1 MKKYQQLIR
10 KKALIL
16 ITAISV
22 SIPLA
27 LLIMTSSCESGSKST
42 STPKGGNYVS
52 ADTVFR
58 HRLRGD
64 LYKIAGKE
72 CDPNQ
77 LDRLKALADSARLT
91 SPDSD
96 HYVTVSDSD
105 GTPYALGIG
114 LPRRFDR
121 GRAYPL
127 IVYLHGGIGTEIS
140 TKGERAWEMLG
151 GLRDSIDI
159 ILASP
164 SGNRFAAW
172 WSPRGMA
179 RIVHAARYVST
190 MYNIDTCK
198 IFLAGVSDGATG
210 CYAVASA
217 MGGKG
222 PFAGFFAVS
231 GWGGMLPI
239 LGAQL
244 SIDNL
249 RKRPIYN
256 IQGGQ
261 DRLYPIETV
270 NSFIEYLRNEGVP
283 ITNKVYP
290 DEEHGFDYKEREY
303 SELIGKI
310 KAWSLSQPR

>member
-1 MKKYQQLIR
+1 MKKYQLLVRKYVLIM
-10 KKALIL
+10 
-16 ITAISV
+16 TAMMSV
-22 SIPLA
+22 LIPLA
-27 LLIMTSSCESGSKST
+27 LLTTTSCESGSKST
-42 STPKGGNYVS
+42 PKGDYVD
-52 ADTVFR
+52 ADTIFR
-58 HRLRGD
+58 HRMRGD

-72 CDPNQ
+72 CAPDQ
-77 LDRLKALADSARLT
+77 ADRLKALADSARLT
-91 SPDSD
+91 SPDSGY
-96 HYVTVSDSD
+96 YVTVSDSD

-121 GRAYPL
+121 NRAYPL

-172 WSPRGMA
+172 WSQRGMA
-179 RIVHAARYVST
+179 RIVHAVRYVSI
-190 MYNIDTCK
+190 MYDIDTNK

-217 MGGKG
+217 LGGSG

-231 GWGGMLPI
+231 GYGGMLPN
-239 LGAQL
+239 LGVQL

-249 RKRPIYN
+249 KARPIYN
-256 IQGGQ
+256 INGAK
-261 DRLYPIETV
+261 DHLYPIDAV
-270 NSFIEYLRNEGVP
+270 NAFVAYLRESGVQ
-283 ITNKVYP
+283 ITDKVYP
-290 DEEHGFDYKEREY
+290 NEDHGFDYKEREY
-303 SELIGKI
+303 SEFIQRI
-310 KAWSLSQPR
+310 KEWSR

>member
-10 KKALIL
+10 KNIFIL
-16 ITAISV
+16 ATAMSV
-22 SIPLA
+22 LIPLA
-27 LLIMTSSCESGSKST
+27 VLTMTSSCESGSKST
-42 STPKGGNYVS
+42 SKPKSGYVS

-91 SPDSD
+91 SPDRD
-96 HYVTVSDSD
+96 HYLTVSDSD

-114 LPRRFDR
+114 LPHRFDR

-127 IVYLHGGIGTEIS
+127 IVYLHGGIGTELS

-151 GLRDSIDI
+151 GLRDSMDI

-172 WSPRGMA
+172 WSPRGTA
-179 RIVHAARYVST
+179 RIVHAVRYVRT
-190 MYNIDTCK
+190 MYDIDTCK

-217 MGGKG
+217 MGGSG

-231 GWGGMLPI
+231 GYGGMLPG
-239 LGAQL
+239 LGLQL

-249 RKRPIYN
+249 KARPIYN
-256 IQGGQ
+256 VNGGK
-261 DRLYPIETV
+261 DHLYPIDAV
-270 NSFIEYLRNEGVP
+270 NAFVGYLRGEGVQ
-283 ITNKVYP
+283 ITDKVYP
-290 DEEHGFDYKEREY
+290 NEEHGFDYKEREY

-310 KAWSLSQPR
+310 KVWSLKD